1 MLKIGYLIFIGLL
14 WCHALTGQQIYEA
27 VNVGSSSSIWLLD
40 AGNCTR
46 TEIVPNITPDID
58 DFVEVPGGGFF
69 MVSSP
74 NSSLANFYSIDPSSG
89 ATTLLLSFPIPTGS
103 SPSRLLLVSPT
114 EILWAV
120 RGRFYIFDLSTNTL
134 TLVATYTPTAFAWH
148 LYMHNG
154 QIYYGEESIGGSFN
168 ESMYTLS
175 LSPTFSRTLIAT
187 VPGNWLELGNI
198 RDIAE
203 ACDQLYSGGSTQML
217 NYNLNNY
224 TTSIHCSWPG
234 GGSSIR
240 PVAPLLAGT
249 SGPACGCTTDAGT
262 WNYNISTN
270 QLVEVC
276 AGGFIDLPHSGD
288 EVLNAGQNL
297 SFALYALPFVCDHYY
312 ECLTSSNLLYVYSSD
327 QLNFL
332 PGITEVNQLYV
343 IIPIASEAPPGS
355 FNLDDPCRDLQE
367 PLYVRWRTPT
377 VGFTENNPVACGTGC
392 RTLQLTFDGSAPF
405 TLTYSVNPS
414 VNGVLQTFTQ
424 TFTSS
429 TATIVTCPPPGYTG
443 TIEVKA
449 LSLSD
454 NSGCTCN

>member
-1 MLKIGYLIFIGLL
+1 MRKIRYLGFICLL
-14 WCHALTGQQIYEA
+14 WCHVLTGQQIYEA
-27 VNVGSSSSIWLLD
+27 VNGATSSIWLLD

-46 TEIVPNITPDID
+46 TEIVSNITPDID

-74 NSSLANFYSIDPSSG
+74 YSSLANFYSIDPSSG
-89 ATTLLLSFPIPTGS
+89 ATTLLLSFSIPTGS
-103 SPSRLLLVSPT
+103 GPSRLLLVSST

-134 TLVATYTPTAFAWH
+134 TLVATYPPTFFAWH

-154 QIYYGEESIGGSFN
+154 QIYYSEESIPGSFN
-168 ESMYTLS
+168 ENMYTLS
-175 LSPTFSRTLIAT
+175 LTPTFSRTLIAT

-276 AGGFIDLPHSGD
+276 AGGIIDLPHSGD